1 MPTRRWLDEA
11 KRDHY
16 RKKAKEEGY
25 RSRAAYKLLE
35 AQKKYEFIK
44 RGDIVVDLGAWP
56 GGMSQAA
63 SRLVGPEG
71 IVIAIDRREFDEFA
85 EKNIVTLQLDILED
99 DVVSEVSK
107 ILDGK
112 QADVLISDASPR
124 FTGIR
129 DVDILRQYELTVKS
143 YEIARDLVRRGGS
156 IMLKAF
162 ECEDLRELELKLRRE
177 YGFVKRFIPRAK
189 RKTSSELY
197 LIALKKLF

>member
-1 MPTRRWLDEA
+1 MPTRRWIEEA

-16 RKKAKEEGY
+16 RRRAREEGY

-35 AQKKYEFIK
+35 AQKKYRLIK

-56 GGMSQAA
+56 GGMSQVA

-71 IVIAIDRREFDEFA
+71 LVVSVDRRDFEEFKE
-85 EKNIVTLQLDILED
+85 ENIVVLQLDILED
-99 DVVSEVSK
+99 DVISEVSRV
-107 ILDGK
+107 LEGK
-112 QADVLISDASPR
+112 MADVLISDASPR

-129 DVDILRQYELTVKS
+129 DADVIAQYELTKKAH
-143 YEIARDLVRRGGS
+143 EIAGKLVRRGGS

-162 ECEDLRELELKLRRE
+162 ECEELRELEKELRMK
-177 YGFVKRFIPRAK
+177 YGLVKRFIPKAK

-197 LIALKKLF
+197 LIALKKQL

>member
-143 YEIARDLVRRGGS
+143 YEIARELVRRGGS

>member
-11 KRDHY
+11 RRDHY
-16 RKKAKEEGY
+16 RKKAKKEGY

-71 IVIAIDRREFDEFA
+71 IVIAIDKREFDEFA

-129 DVDILRQYELTVKS
+129 DADILRQYELTVKS